1 MNCGAPKEPYYG
13 VSEKV
18 LHLVH
23 PYTAQ
28 VNNGVPKT
36 SSSLVGR
43 GSKLRIFDGERK
55 FITVYRYT
63 HLLYSSFLTFF
74 LVL

>member
-1 MNCGAPKEPYYG
+1 MAKIEMHNFMNCGAPKEPYYG

-43 GSKLRIFDGERK
+43 GFKAQNI
-55 FITVYRYT
+55 
-63 HLLYSSFLTFF
+63 
-74 LVL
+74 

>member
-1 MNCGAPKEPYYG
+1 MAKIEMHNFMNCGAPKELYYG

-43 GSKLRIFDGERK
+43 GFSKLRIFDGERK
-55 FITVYRYT
+55 FITVYT
-63 HLLYSSFLTFF
+63 HHFF
-74 LVL
+74 